1 MKNHLELSLVILF
14 CSLLQVVFAQK
25 ATISGFVRDAN
36 TGEDLIYATIQSEET
51 GKGVSSNVYGF
62 YSLTLPIGKH
72 SFRVNYIGYNE
83 LVFVVDIQADTTIN
97 FSLSDD
103 AMQADSAVIITAER
117 TDENVQ
123 STKMGTI
130 ELNMDQ
136 VKKLPA
142 LMGEVD
148 ILKTLQLLPGV
159 LSAGEGNSGFYVR
172 GGGVDQNLILLDE
185 AVVYNAGHLLGFF
198 SVFNADAIKNTTLIK
213 GGMPANYGG
222 RLSSVVDI
230 QMKDGN
236 NQDYSLE
243 GGIGIVS
250 SRLTFQ
256 GPIVKDKASF
266 IISGRRTYLFDV
278 AQPFIKNTAFGGTN
292 YYFYDLNLKANYRI
306 SQKDRLFLS
315 GYFGRDVLELNNPDR
330 DLRFKLNWGN
340 ATSTLRWNHLF
351 NDKLFMNAMII
362 FNDYDFSSAAAQDQF
377 SVKLE
382 SGVQD
387 WGTKLSFDYYPA
399 PGHHIKFGAD
409 YTYHIFTPNIAEG
422 ISGDEVFI
430 IDPDKKY
437 AHETGVYILDD
448 WTISNRVSVNF
459 GLRASLFQQ
468 VGPYFSSIDS
478 VNYGRLSPVKTY
490 WGLEPRVSS
499 KFSLTDVSSIKAGVT
514 LGKQYNHLVSN
525 SATTLPTDL
534 WVPSSELVLPQW
546 GMQYAVGYFQNFMDN
561 IFEASVELYYKDM
574 RNQLDYSENYTQT
587 IDTEVESQ
595 FVSGSGKA
603 YGIEL
608 FLRKQKGNL
617 TGWISYTLARSK
629 RNFEAIKGNV
639 YSSRFDRLHDLAVV
653 LSYDYKRWNFGAT
666 FVYGSGSPYTPI
678 KSIYLIGFTPITEYG
693 IRNSARLPAYHRLD
707 LSVALKLNKK
717 QSRSSGFESTLILSA
732 YNVYNR
738 KNVFFTYVTPESDAR
753 TGAVELKAY
762 KVSLF
767 PIIPS
772 LTWNFKWKI
781 KKKKEI

>member
-1 MKNHLELSLVILF
+1 MKNHSKIPLLVLF
-14 CSLLQVVFAQK
+14 SLLLNVAFAQK

-36 TGEDLIYATIQSEET
+36 TGEDLIYATLQSEEAAV
-51 GKGVSSNVYGF
+51 GVVTNVYGF
-62 YSLTLPIGKH
+62 YSFTLPIGKH
-72 SFRVNYIGYNE
+72 TIKVHYLGYNE
-83 LVFVVDIQADTTIN
+83 ISVVIDLQHDTTLN
-97 FSLSDD
+97 FSLDD
-103 AMQADSAVIITAER
+103 NAVQADSAVVITDER

-130 ELNMDQ
+130 ELQMDQ

-172 GGGVDQNLILLDE
+172 GGGVDQNLMLLDE

-236 NQDYSLE
+236 NRDYSLE
-243 GGIGIVS
+243 GGIGIVA

-266 IISGRRTYLFDV
+266 IISGRRTYLFEV

-292 YYFYDLNLKANYRI
+292 YYFYDLNVKANYRI

-315 GYFGRDVLELNNPDR
+315 GYFGRDVLDLNNPDR
-330 DLRFKLNWGN
+330 DLRFRLNWGN

-351 NDKLFMNAMII
+351 NDKLFMNAMLI
-362 FNDYDFSSAAAQDQF
+362 FNDYDFSSAASQDQF

-387 WGTKLSFDYYPA
+387 WGTKLSFDYYPIPA
-399 PGHHIKFGAD
+399 HHIKFGGD
-409 YTYHIFTPNIAEG
+409 YTYHIFTPNVAQG
-422 ISGDEVFI
+422 TSGDEVFI
-430 IDPDKKY
+430 IDPDKKFAQEAGLY
-437 AHETGVYILDD
+437 LLDD
-448 WTISNRVSVNF
+448 WKINNRVSINV
-459 GLRASLFQQ
+459 GLRGSFFQQ
-468 VGPYFSSIDS
+468 VGPYFSSQDSID
-478 VNYGRLSPVKTY
+478 YKTLQPVKTY

-499 KFSLTDVSSIKAGVT
+499 KFSVTDVSSIKAGIT
-514 LGKQYNHLVSN
+514 LGKQYIHLVSN

-546 GMQYAVGYFQNFMDN
+546 GMQYAIGYFHNFLDN
-561 IFEASVELYYKDM
+561 VFEASVELYYKDLF
-574 RNQLDYSENYTQT
+574 NQLDYSEYYTQT
-587 IDTEVESQ
+587 LDTEVENE
-595 FVSGSGKA
+595 FISGRGKA
-603 YGIEL
+603 YGMEL
-608 FLRKQKGNL
+608 FLRKQKGDF
-617 TGWISYTLARSK
+617 TGWISYTLARSI
-629 RNFEAIKGNV
+629 RNFEEVKGNI
-639 YSSRFDRLHDLAVV
+639 YPTRFDRIHDLAIV

-678 KSIYLIGFTPITEYG
+678 KSIYMLGFSPITEYG
-693 IRNSARLPAYHRLD
+693 LRNSARLPAYHRLD
-707 LSVALKLNKK
+707 LSVSLKLNKK
-717 QSRSSGFESTLILSA
+717 QKPFESTLVLSA

-738 KNVFFTYVTPESDAR
+738 RNVFFTYVSPETNESNG
-753 TGAVELKAY
+753 TIELKAY

-772 LTWNFKWKI
+772 LTWNFKWNLKR
-781 KKKKEI
+781 KKGI